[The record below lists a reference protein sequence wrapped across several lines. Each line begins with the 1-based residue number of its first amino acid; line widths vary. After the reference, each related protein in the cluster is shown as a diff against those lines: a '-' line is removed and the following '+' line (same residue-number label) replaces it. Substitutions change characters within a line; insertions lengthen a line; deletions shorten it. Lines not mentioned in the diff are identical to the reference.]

1 MAAGDMLLKRALFYG
16 CPAHLKNQTET
27 VVGSHAA
34 TGSALPG
41 NSLALLGDG
50 ERERGEERGEGR
62 GGERGGGREGKGE
75 REGGREKEPGRQND
89 TGHCLE
95 WKDYTAQVKRAR

>member
-1 MAAGDMLLKRALFYG
+1 M
-16 CPAHLKNQTET
+16 
-27 VVGSHAA
+27 GSHAA

-75 REGGREKEPGRQND
+75 REGGRKSQGDRMTQV
-89 TGHCLE
+89 
-95 WKDYTAQVKRAR
+95 TALSGKTIQRR